1 MLDATPR
8 DVLLLIDIK
17 GGGAVGP
24 AIAEVLEADGP
35 RRAAVCGRVW
45 RHLEPFLEHD
55 HIPALFSVGND
66 RELQRLW
73 ANGPVEGV
81 SIRHSLLDADLV
93 TRLQRDAG
101 PVWCWT
107 VNDPDRAVDLYALG
121 VAGIISDR
129 PEAVIPELRA

>member
-1 MLDATPR
+1 M
-8 DVLLLIDIK
+8 
-17 GGGAVGP
+17 
-24 AIAEVLEADGP
+24 
-35 RRAAVCGRVW
+35 W